1 MSLRIRLSLLFSTI
15 LVVTMLVFGAAVYAY
30 VEHTTRVTLESELAD
45 EARLLLASNT
55 RLQQIT
61 NVTNVTDVEDVPVE
75 SNSLITR
82 IEEFSER
89 CSLTNI
95 LHRLRGMMS
104 SGRVL
109 PLSDAGLTA
118 LQQGQPWSEI
128 STVDVAQGAHLVY
141 SQPIVRNSHLVGVA
155 QVAKPY
161 TDQQNML
168 ATLRDVLL
176 MGGGAGAVLVFGL
189 TFGLSGFALRPMTK
203 LASAARDIANRHDFR
218 SRLAAPDRN
227 DPNDDVGQ
235 LAHSLNSMLDRLQ
248 MTQQA
253 TESQLAA
260 QRDFVADV
268 SHELRTPL
276 TTMRG
281 NLGLLQRVPVDKM
294 DEEERKAVLGDAVEE
309 VERMSRLVNELLLL
323 ARTNGTAQQPVRL
336 HPVAL
341 TSLVE
346 AMCRKAMALA
356 HGRLV
361 HCDLQPNVIV
371 TGNADALNQVLL
383 ILLDNAIKFTR
394 TGGHITLQ
402 LRADGTLAHLTVHDT
417 GVGIA
422 SDALPNIFNRFYRG
436 DNRRAGHGL
445 GLAIA
450 KQLTE
455 SQGGIIAVHSEA
467 GQGSAFTVSLPLA

>member
-1 MSLRIRLSLLFSTI
+1 MSLRIRLSLLFSAI
-15 LVVTMLVFGAAVYAY
+15 LAATMLVFGVAVHAY
-30 VEHTTRVTLESELAD
+30 VGNSARVAMESELVTQVK
-45 EARLLLASNT
+45 LLVASNASN
-55 RLQQIT
+55 QQTT
-61 NVTNVTDVEDVPVE
+61 NTNSNVTDVEYAPME
-75 SNSLITR
+75 GNTLITR
-82 IEEFSER
+82 LEEFSER

-95 LHRLRGMMS
+95 LHRLRGMML

-118 LQQGQPWSEI
+118 LQQGQPWSEV
-128 STVDVAQGAHLVY
+128 STVTVAQGAHFVY
-141 SQPIVRNSHLVGVA
+141 SQPIVRNDRLVGVA

-189 TFGLSGFALRPMTK
+189 TFSLSGFALRPMTR
-203 LASAARDIANRHDFR
+203 LVSAARDIASRKDLH
-218 SRLAAPDRN
+218 SRLDAPRHPHN
-227 DPNDDVGQ
+227 DEVDQ
-235 LAHSLNSMLDRLQ
+235 LAHSLNTMLDQLQ
-248 MTQQA
+248 SIHQS
-253 TESQLAA
+253 TENQLAL

-276 TTMRG
+276 TTVRG
-281 NLGLLQRVPVDKM
+281 NLGLLQRVPLDEM
-294 DEEERKAVLGDAVEE
+294 GEEERKAVLCDAVDE

-323 ARTNGTAQQPVRL
+323 ARTNGTAQQSIRL

-341 TSLVE
+341 TPLAE
-346 AMCRKAMALA
+346 AMCRKATALA
-356 HGRLV
+356 RGRLV
-361 HCDLQPNVIV
+361 QCDLQPNVIV

-394 TGGHITLQ
+394 AGGHITLQ
-402 LRADGTLAHLTVHDT
+402 LHADGGRANLMVHDT
-417 GVGIA
+417 GMGIA

-450 KQLTE
+450 KQLIE
-455 SQGGIIAVHSEA
+455 SQGGTIAVQSQL